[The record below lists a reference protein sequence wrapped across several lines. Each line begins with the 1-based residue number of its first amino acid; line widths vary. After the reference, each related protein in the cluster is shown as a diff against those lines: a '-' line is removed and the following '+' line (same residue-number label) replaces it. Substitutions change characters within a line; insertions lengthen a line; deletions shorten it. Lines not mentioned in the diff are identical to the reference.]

1 MNNFIRLT
9 FLAAAGLSL
18 YAPPIPSP
26 ISLMPWPKEV
36 TGESGSVAIDGDFSV
51 SVSGAGATDA
61 RVQKALPRLVARLAR
76 QTGIPIK
83 TTTPVTGKD
92 AVLAIAVAEAG
103 HSGAQKLGD
112 NERYSLTAAN
122 NHIKLDADTPLG
134 VLRGMETLLQLV
146 GQTKAAAGIAPGFSV
161 PNVVIHDEPRFAWR
175 GLSFDVSRHFMPVDD
190 VKRTLDGLA
199 AVKLNVLHW
208 HLSDDEGFRVE
219 SNKYPKLQ
227 ELGSDGMYYTQ
238 AEIRDILAYAADR
251 GIRVVPEFDMP
262 GHSTSWLAAY
272 PELGSG
278 PGPFSVVHA
287 HEPAP
292 TFVMDPTKEW
302 TYEFLDGFIG
312 EMTALFPDEY
322 FHVGGDEVSPTK
334 WMGSPYVR
342 AFMQAHK
349 MANATALQAYFSKRV
364 LEIVT
369 KHGKH
374 MVGWDEILNPALPK
388 TAVIHS
394 WRGQKSLWTAAKD
407 GYQGILS
414 AGYYLDLSYPASYHY
429 SIDPMKAP
437 AAPNGGPVIKNG
449 PTPGTPADLTPEQAK
464 LILGGEAAT
473 WEELASVEMID
484 ARLWPRLAAIAE
496 RLWSPASTTDVASMY
511 RRLQTTSEWLE
522 WLGMNHRSNLSLM
535 RQRLA
540 GPYPQHPLDVLASL
554 VEPTKGYSRHA
565 QLYGIFSPLN
575 RLSFAIPYESDA
587 AREFR
592 NAVDEYLA
600 VPKDKRN
607 GASLRAVMAAWAQA
621 AKEVRPMLENQSM
634 LTENLPVADGVGKL
648 CQAGQ
653 EALTYLDGPNGA
665 PAGWK
670 KEASA
675 SIEPVV
681 NKRIGDLL
689 IQIAPGVQKLVE
701 AVPGK

>member
-1 MNNFIRLT
+1 MTKFIRLAA
-9 FLAAAGLSL
+9 LACLTTCL
-18 YAPPIPSP
+18 YARPIPSP
-26 ISLMPWPKEV
+26 LSLMPWPKEV
-36 TGESGSVAIDGDFSV
+36 TAQPGYVAITGNFSV
-51 SVSGAGATDA
+51 SVSGPGADDT
-61 RVQKALPRLVARLAR
+61 RVQKAIPRLAARLAR
-76 QTGIPIK
+76 QTGIPIPAIS
-83 TTTPVTGKD
+83 PVSDKD
-92 AVLAIAVAEAG
+92 AVLAIVVAEAG

-112 NERYSLTAAN
+112 DERYSLTAAD
-122 NHIKLDADTPLG
+122 NHIKLDAGTPLG
-134 VLRGMETLLQLV
+134 VLRGIETLLQLV
-146 GQTKAAAGIAPGFSV
+146 RQTLNTPGFSIPDV
-161 PNVVIHDEPRFAWR
+161 MIHDEPRFAWR
-175 GLSFDVSRHFMPVDD
+175 GLSFDVSRHFIPVDV

-219 SNKYPKLQ
+219 SRKYPKLQ

-238 AEIRDILAYAADR
+238 AEIRDIVAYAADR

-278 PGPFSVVHA
+278 PGPFHVI
-287 HEPAP
+287 HEHQQEP
-292 TFVMDPTKEW
+292 TSVMDPTQEW
-302 TYEFLDGFIG
+302 TYEFLDRFIE
-312 EMTALFPDEY
+312 EMAALFPDEY
-322 FHVGGDEVSPTK
+322 FHVGGDEVSPKK
-334 WMGSPYVR
+334 WLGSPRIR
-342 AFMQAHK
+342 AFMQEHK
-349 MANATALQAYFSKRV
+349 MANAAALQAYFSKRV
-364 LEIVT
+364 LDIVT

-374 MVGWDEILNPALPK
+374 MVGWDEILDPDLPK

-394 WRGQKSLWTAAKD
+394 WRGQQSLWSAAKD

-437 AAPNGGPVIKNG
+437 ASPSGGPVIKNG
-449 PTPGTPADLTPEQAK
+449 PAPGTPADLTAEQAK

-496 RLWSPASTTDVASMY
+496 RFWSPESTTDVASMY
-511 RRLQTTSEWLE
+511 RRLDATSKWLE
-522 WLGMNHRSNLSLM
+522 WLGMNHLSNLALM

-540 GPYPQHPLDVLASL
+540 GPYPRQPLEVLASL

-565 QLYGIFSPLN
+565 HLYGIFSPLN
-575 RLSFAIPYESDA
+575 RLSFSIPYESDV

-592 NAVDEYLA
+592 NSVDEYLVA
-600 VPKDKRN
+600 PKDKRN
-607 GASLRAVMAAWAQA
+607 GADLRARMQMWAQA
-621 AKEVRPMLENQSM
+621 AKDVRPMLESQSV
-634 LTENLPVADGVGKL
+634 LTENLPVADGVAKL

-670 KEASA
+670 QKAGA